1 MKLFDRFVLREF
13 VKFMLL
19 ALSAVVVIYLLIDL
33 FEDLGYFTTR
43 KVQFFTLLQYYAY
56 YTPTAVNLLFPVSF
70 ILGCF
75 MVYGRL
81 TRHKELAALQSAG
94 VDTYRLFQPV
104 LLFGVVSVGLFYFGN
119 EYITIPSSVAMEG
132 LKRYTIEKRALPG
145 MQTRRDMNY
154 LADDGKV
161 FYAREFEV
169 SGVLRSFIIVE
180 LDSSRR
186 RIVRRIDGT
195 EANWRDGM
203 WVGKQV
209 TVREFPSD
217 SAEVLSRHDSLV
229 LSGVTQKPEDF
240 ALETK
245 SVEQMPINELRQY
258 VQRIRKSG
266 YPAQKEEVELAYRFS
281 YPFIGLILLIMALPL
296 SVQLRRGGVMLG
308 LGLGLLF
315 SFLYWGAIQT
325 ARAFGQSGVW
335 HPLLAAWLPNVVFLV
350 VGVVLMPTVK
360 R

>member
-1 MKLFDRFVLREF
+1 MKLFDRFMLRDF
-13 VKFMLL
+13 IKFMLL
-19 ALSAVVVIYLLIDL
+19 ALAAVVLIYLLIDL

-43 KVQFFTLLQYYAY
+43 KVPLLTLLQYYAY
-56 YTPTAVNLLFPVSF
+56 YTPTVVNLLFPVSF

-81 TRHKELAALQSAG
+81 TRTRELAALQSAG

-104 LLFGVVSVGLFYFGN
+104 LLFGVVSVGLFYLGN
-119 EYITIPSSVAMEG
+119 EYVTIPSSVAMDG

-145 MQTRRDMNY
+145 AQTRKDMNY
-154 LADDGKV
+154 LAEDGKV

-169 SGVLRSFIIVE
+169 SGVLRGFIVVE
-180 LDSSRR
+180 LDSARR
-186 RIVRRIDGT
+186 RIVRRIDGS
-195 EANWRDGM
+195 EANWRDGK
-203 WVGKQV
+203 WVGRQV
-209 TVREFPSD
+209 TVREFPLD
-217 SAEVLSRHDSLV
+217 SAEVLSSHDSLV
-229 LSGVTQKPEDF
+229 LSGVTQKPEEF

-245 SVEQMPINELRQY
+245 PVEQLPIGALREY
-258 VQRIRKSG
+258 VRRIRKSG
-266 YPAQKEEVELAYRFS
+266 YTAQKEEVELAYRYS

-315 SFLYWGAIQT
+315 SFLYWGAMQT

-335 HPLLAAWLPNVVFLV
+335 PPLVAAWLPNIVFLV
-350 VGVVLMPTVK
+350 VGIVLMPTVK

>member
-1 MKLFDRFVLREF
+1 MKLFDRFVLRDF
-13 VKFMLL
+13 LKFMLL
-19 ALSAVVVIYLLIDL
+19 ALTAVVAIYLLIDL

-56 YTPTAVNLLFPVSF
+56 YTPTVINLLFPVSF

-81 TRHKELAALQSAG
+81 TRQKELAALQSAG
-94 VDTYRLFQPV
+94 VDTYRLFRPV

-119 EYITIPSSVAMEG
+119 EYVTIPSSVAMDG
-132 LKRYTIEKRALPG
+132 LKRYTIEKRTLPG
-145 MQTRRDMNY
+145 AQTRKDMNY

-169 SGVLRSFIIVE
+169 SGVLRNFIIVE

-186 RIVRRIDGT
+186 RVVRRTDGV

-217 SAEVLSRHDSLV
+217 TSEVLSRHDSLV
-229 LSGVTQKPEDF
+229 LFGVTQKPEEF

-245 SVEQMPINELRQY
+245 PVEQMPIGELRQY
-258 VQRIRKSG
+258 VQRIKKSG

-315 SFLYWGAIQT
+315 SFLYWGAMQT

-335 HPLLAAWLPNVVFLV
+335 PPLIAAWLPNVVFLA
-350 VGVVLMPTVK
+350 VGIILMPTVK